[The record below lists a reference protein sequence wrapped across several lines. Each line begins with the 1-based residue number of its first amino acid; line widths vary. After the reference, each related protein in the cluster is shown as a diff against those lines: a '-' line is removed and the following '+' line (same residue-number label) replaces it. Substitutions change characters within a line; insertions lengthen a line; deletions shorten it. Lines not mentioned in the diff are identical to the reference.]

1 MFRTRLADDLDLLV
15 RAVVPA
21 DKNHLLAGF
30 SHLSERSRFF
40 RFLGGVTRL
49 SESDLVRFT
58 AHSNAQHC
66 AIGALNMSVVPP
78 DPVAIAR
85 YERLDTD
92 RESAEMAVTVIDA
105 YQGYG
110 VGPLLIGAI
119 AFCAAEAEIKRFVAY
134 VHPEN
139 RGMIHLM
146 ISLGAHIVD
155 AAEGE
160 ITFDMPLHRD
170 AWAYPDTR
178 AGRQVR
184 LAYGLMAH
192 HAPEAA
198 AGPIGQS

>member
-1 MFRTRLADDLDLLV
+1 MFRTRIADDLDLLV
-15 RAVVPA
+15 RTVEPA
-21 DKNHLLAGF
+21 DRAHLLAGF

-49 SESDLVRFT
+49 SEKDLARFT
-58 AHSNAQHC
+58 ARSNSEHC

-85 YERLDTD
+85 YERLDAD
-92 RESAEMAVTVIDA
+92 QESAEMAVTVIDA
-105 YQGYG
+105 YQGRG

-119 AFCAAEAEIKRFVAY
+119 AFCAAEAGIKRFVAY

-139 RGMIHLM
+139 RGMIQLM
-146 ISLGAHIVD
+146 ISLGARIAD

-170 AWAYPDTR
+170 AGGYPDTR
-178 AGRQVR
+178 AGKQMR

-192 HAPEAA
+192 HAPEPAA
-198 AGPIGQS
+198 RPTG

>member
-1 MFRTRLADDLDLLV
+1 MFRTRIADDLDLLV
-15 RAVVPA
+15 RTVEPA
-21 DKNHLLAGF
+21 DRAHLLAGF

-49 SESDLVRFT
+49 SEKDLARFT
-58 AHSNAQHC
+58 ARSNSEHC

-85 YERLDTD
+85 YERLNTD
-92 RESAEMAVTVIDA
+92 QESAEMAVTVIDA
-105 YQGYG
+105 YQGRG
-110 VGPLLIGAI
+110 IGPLLIGAI
-119 AFCAAEAEIKRFVAY
+119 AFCAAEAGIKRFVAY

-139 RGMIHLM
+139 RGMIQLM
-146 ISLGAHIVD
+146 ISLGAHIAD

-170 AWAYPDTR
+170 AGGYPDTR
-178 AGRQVR
+178 AGKQMR

-192 HAPEAA
+192 HAPESAA
-198 AGPIGQS
+198 RPTG

>member
-1 MFRTRLADDLDLLV
+1 MFRTRIADDLDLLV
-15 RAVVPA
+15 RTVEPA
-21 DKNHLLAGF
+21 DKAHLLAGF

-49 SESDLVRFT
+49 SEKDLARFT
-58 AHSNAQHC
+58 ARSNSEHC

-92 RESAEMAVTVIDA
+92 QESAEMAVTVIDA
-105 YQGYG
+105 YQGRG

-119 AFCAAEAEIKRFVAY
+119 AFCAAEAGIKRFVAY

-139 RGMIHLM
+139 RGMIQLM
-146 ISLGAHIVD
+146 ISLGAHIAD

-170 AWAYPDTR
+170 AGGYPDTR
-178 AGRQVR
+178 AGKQMR
-184 LAYGLMAH
+184 LAYDLMAH
-192 HAPEAA
+192 HAPESAA
-198 AGPIGQS
+198 RPTG

>member
-1 MFRTRLADDLDLLV
+1 MFRTRIADDLDLLV
-15 RAVVPA
+15 RTVEPA
-21 DKNHLLAGF
+21 DKAHLLAGF

-49 SESDLVRFT
+49 SEKDLVRFT
-58 AHSNAQHC
+58 ARSNSEHC

-92 RESAEMAVTVIDA
+92 QESAEMAVTVIDA
-105 YQGYG
+105 YQGRG

-119 AFCAAEAEIKRFVAY
+119 AFCAAEAGIKRFVAY

-139 RGMIHLM
+139 RGMIQLM
-146 ISLGAHIVD
+146 ISLGAHIAD

-170 AWAYPDTR
+170 AGGYPDTR
-178 AGRQVR
+178 AGKQMR
-184 LAYGLMAH
+184 LAYDLMAH
-192 HAPEAA
+192 HAPESAA
-198 AGPIGQS
+198 RPTG

>member
-1 MFRTRLADDLDLLV
+1 MFRTRIADDLDLLV
-15 RAVVPA
+15 RTVEPA
-21 DKNHLLAGF
+21 DRAHLLAGF

-49 SESDLVRFT
+49 SEKDLARFT
-58 AHSNAQHC
+58 ARANSEHC

-92 RESAEMAVTVIDA
+92 QESAEMAVTVIDA
-105 YQGYG
+105 YQGRG
-110 VGPLLIGAI
+110 VGPLFIGAI
-119 AFCAAEAEIKRFVAY
+119 AFCAAEAGIKRFVAY

-139 RGMIHLM
+139 RGMIQLM
-146 ISLGAHIVD
+146 ISLGAHIAD

-160 ITFDMPLHRD
+160 ITFDMPLHHD
-170 AWAYPDTR
+170 AGGYPDTR
-178 AGRQVR
+178 AGKQMR

-192 HAPEAA
+192 HAPESAA
-198 AGPIGQS
+198 RPTG

>member
-1 MFRTRLADDLDLLV
+1 MFRTRIADDLDLLV
-15 RAVVPA
+15 RTVEPA
-21 DKNHLLAGF
+21 DRAHLLAGF

-49 SESDLVRFT
+49 SEKDLARFT
-58 AHSNAQHC
+58 ARSNSEHC

-92 RESAEMAVTVIDA
+92 QESAEMAVTVIDT
-105 YQGYG
+105 YQGRG

-119 AFCAAEAEIKRFVAY
+119 AFCAAEAGIKRFVAY

-139 RGMIHLM
+139 RGMIQLM
-146 ISLGAHIVD
+146 ISLGAHIAD

-170 AWAYPDTR
+170 AGGYPDTR
-178 AGRQVR
+178 VGKQMR
-184 LAYGLMAH
+184 LAYDLMAH
-192 HAPEAA
+192 HAPESAA
-198 AGPIGQS
+198 RPTG